1 MSLRELPDAG
11 YGFIPAVMQYSAG
24 VRALPGF
31 RIERVRFASL
41 VPLQDGFARIA
52 AMLRAAGRK
61 PTALCACELRSPAP
75 FTEDG
80 FRAFNQEYAG
90 VLREWGLL
98 ENGANPVARSNV
110 CPEIDPPT
118 QPSFHAFCYTVPE
131 VGSHGTSHAAFSG
144 ASAGDAAP
152 SFVVAGS
159 GEVTEGQATYHEHV
173 VAPGDTSADGM
184 RAKARFV
191 LGEMERR
198 MAAVGGS
205 WSSATDVQV
214 YTVFDIHPFL
224 ADEVGR
230 RGAAAHGVTWHF
242 ARPPIVG
249 LDFEMDC
256 RAVATERVV
265 TG

>member
-1 MSLRELPDAG
+1 MNLREVPDGG
-11 YGFIPAVMQYSAG
+11 YAFIPAVMQYSAG

-41 VPLQDGFARIA
+41 QTLRDGFACVA
-52 AMLRAAGRK
+52 ALLRAAGR
-61 PTALCACELRSPAP
+61 PLTAFCACELRSTAP
-75 FTEDG
+75 FTEAG
-80 FRAFNQEYAG
+80 FRAFNHDYAG

-98 ENGANPVARSNV
+98 ESGANPVARSNV

-118 QPSFHAFCYTVPE
+118 EPSFHAFCYAVPD
-131 VGSHGTSHAAFSG
+131 
-144 ASAGDAAP
+144 ASAAP

-159 GEVTEGQATYHEHV
+159 GEVTEGQATYHEHI
-173 VAPGDTSADGM
+173 VAPGDTSMDGM

-198 MAAVGGS
+198 MAALGGA
-205 WSSATDVQV
+205 WSHATAVQV

-224 ADEVGR
+224 ADEVVR

-256 RAVATERVV
+256 RGVATERVV
-265 TG
+265 AA